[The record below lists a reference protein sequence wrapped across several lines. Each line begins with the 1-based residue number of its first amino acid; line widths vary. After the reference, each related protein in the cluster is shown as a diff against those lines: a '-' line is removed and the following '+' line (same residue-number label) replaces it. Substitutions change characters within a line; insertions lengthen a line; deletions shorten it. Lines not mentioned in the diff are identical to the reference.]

1 MILNLNGNVDQLC
14 PAAIHTGNASDLSDR
29 YVHIQTT
36 DVVDALSAHGFKV
49 VNQKQSKRE
58 NTAKHGLI
66 LVNREMGFL
75 DSTGSENFATVSLFN
90 SHDGTS
96 ATRLIAGFYR
106 LICSN
111 GMVSGQVSDS
121 VRVRHSAKGLAT
133 LTDTVG
139 LLPEKLQAYA
149 ETILKLQN
157 RILTEDEQLYLAW
170 NVFNL
175 VSGQRSIRQENLLTR
190 RRNEDMASDAY
201 TVANVIQENI
211 IRGGSLSAQSS
222 RRLRAVT
229 NFQSQTV
236 LTQLVLNE
244 TLRIAA

>member
-1 MILNLNGNVDQLC
+1 
-14 PAAIHTGNASDLSDR
+14 
-29 YVHIQTT
+29 
-36 DVVDALSAHGFKV
+36 
-49 VNQKQSKRE
+49 
-58 NTAKHGLI
+58 
-66 LVNREMGFL
+66 
-75 DSTGSENFATVSLFN
+75 
-90 SHDGTS
+90 
-96 ATRLIAGFYR
+96 
-106 LICSN
+106 
-111 GMVSGQVSDS
+111 
-121 VRVRHSAKGLAT
+121 LAT
-133 LTDTVG
+133 LSETVG

-157 RILTEDEQLYLAW
+157 RVLTEDEQLYLAR

-175 VSGQRSIRQENLLTR
+175 VSGQRAIRQENLLTR
-190 RRNEDMASDAY
+190 RRVEDNASDAY